1 MKDKKDTFNQ
11 FREKA
16 ELFREQPK
24 DQLWE
29 LLEEKLD
36 HKRSNKRLR
45 FYRMLAFA
53 AMITTL
59 IASVSLFNHYLS
71 DHNPNLLVSNEGFTA
86 LNLEELSNDSKSIF
100 NVSNFQSIRSAYDNR
115 TILTEEIAIGG
126 IYEAEDSELVFNVG
140 FNNLRYRLHFEDGD
154 FPELFLDESDGE
166 KLRFSSSDGKTL
178 ELNKKE
184 NILKIV
190 GSNFLPI
197 HKNSKFIRQDQ
208 QNSNIRNGN
217 IMVKGFVTFNQ
228 FVS

>member
-1 MKDKKDTFNQ
+1 MKENKDKFNA

-24 DQLWE
+24 DHLWE

-45 FYRMLAFA
+45 FYRLLAFA

-59 IASVSLFNHYLS
+59 VASVSLFNHYLS

-100 NVSNFQSIRSAYDNR
+100 NVSNFQSIRSAYNKR
-115 TILTEEIAIGG
+115 AAMTEEMAIGG
-126 IYEAEDSELVFNVG
+126 IYEAEDGELIFNVG
-140 FNNLRYRLHFEDGD
+140 FNNMRYRLHFEDSN
-154 FPELFLDESDGE
+154 FPELFLEQSDGE
-166 KLRFSSSDGKTL
+166 KLRFSSSDGKIL

-184 NILKIV
+184 NTLKIV
-190 GSNFLPI
+190 GSNFLPE
-197 HKNSKFIRQDQ
+197 HKNSKFFRQLE
-208 QNSNIRNGN
+208 QNANMRNGN
-217 IMVKGFVTFNQ
+217 ILVRGFVNLNQ